1 MFKLIKPFPPLKNSI
16 LNDHLWIPR
25 YISTEAVKN
34 MTPPDKPSYEI
45 LGVSHQKEDV
55 HAALKNV
62 DQGLYPHAFCKI
74 IEDIAQD
81 PTFCSVVHADGAGTK
96 SSIAYLMYKQT
107 GNLKYFSNLAQ
118 DSVVMNTDDVLCV
131 GAKDVYLLSNTIGR
145 NKKLISKDIVGAIIH
160 GYEQFLAK
168 LQKMGL
174 NIRSC
179 GGETADIGDLVRT
192 IVVDSTLIARMKRTD
207 VINPER
213 IQAGDVIVGLSSAGQ
228 ATYEEEYNSGIG
240 SNGLTLARHGLLG
253 DQYKKFEEC
262 YSPEI
267 DPKWVFFG
275 THQLTDLLPDTP
287 LTIGDALLSPTRT
300 YAPILLKLFNQ
311 DYSAIHAI
319 YHNTGGAQSK
329 CLKYGCGLHYI
340 KDRMFPIPS
349 IFTAIQQSSHTPWK
363 EMYQVF
369 NMGHRMEIVCP
380 EQYARE
386 EIIPIAQ
393 SFGVQAQIVG
403 RVEKNPDS
411 TTNQLTIQSTKGV
424 FNYHS
429 TPC

>member
-1 MFKLIKPFPPLKNSI
+1 MSRVGKKPIEIPESVKVNIDGRKVIIKGPKGELSREVRPEIKVELKEGKIFVKPEIESKKTKAFWGLTRSLLYNMVKGVIEGYEKKLEIKG
-16 LNDHLWIPR
+16 
-25 YISTEAVKN
+25 
-34 MTPPDKPSYEI
+34 
-45 LGVSHQKEDV
+45 LGYK
-55 HAALKNV
+55 A
-62 DQGLYPHAFCKI
+62 KI
-74 IEDIAQD
+74 E
-81 PTFCSVVHADGAGTK
+81 TV
-96 SSIAYLMYKQT
+96 
-107 GNLKYFSNLAQ
+107 
-118 DSVVMNTDDVLCV
+118 
-131 GAKDVYLLSNTIGR
+131 

-228 ATYEEEYNSGIG
+228 ATYEDEYNSGIG
-240 SNGLTLARHGLLG
+240 SNGLTLARHGLLV

-275 THQLTDLLPDTP
+275 TYKLTDALPDTP

-300 YAPILLKLFNQ
+300 YAPILLKLFQQ

-393 SFGVQAQIVG
+393 SFGVQAKIVG